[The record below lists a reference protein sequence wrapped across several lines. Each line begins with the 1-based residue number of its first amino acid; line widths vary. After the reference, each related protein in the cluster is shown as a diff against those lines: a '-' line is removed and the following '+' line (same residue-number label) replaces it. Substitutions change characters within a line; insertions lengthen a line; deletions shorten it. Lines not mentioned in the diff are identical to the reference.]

1 MIDEAQKNFPGW
13 EEDRPDMPIEKRVL
27 RLTRDLYY
35 SEVLTSDKPWFIS
48 FVKTKK
54 AQEQFWH
61 SEFVN
66 FACRVLADEYEGQ
79 VRFAY
84 VDILSDEVLKETF
97 GVITVPQSFWI
108 QNGTATETPSFF
120 MSYEQIK
127 HMIDNKQYNNMTFM
141 YQQFAQPS
149 YIFDQNTI
157 YLKYIYNEGFKQ
169 YYAFYNW
176 FTAYNMEH

>member
-84 VDILSDEVLKETF
+84 VDILSDEVLKDQISTEKIKQMPLGTGIARLKFRETVTKPF
-97 GVITVPQSFWI
+97 SFV
-108 QNGTATETPSFF
+108 TEEVKKLNPKK
-120 MSYEQIK
+120 EGINQL
-127 HMIDNKQYNNMTFM
+127 TFAM
-141 YQQFAQPS
+141 HVSEKELKTEDEIA
-149 YIFDQNTI
+149 D
-157 YLKYIYNEGFKQ
+157 YLNL
-169 YYAFYNW
+169 N
-176 FTAYNMEH
+176 